1 MKTVSYIEIK
11 KLWND
16 FWLSKNHANLKP
28 SSLVAA
34 KDSTALFTVAW
45 MQQLIPF
52 LMGKEHPLGR
62 RLFNIQRC
70 LRVNDIEDIGD
81 ERHLASFEMMGN
93 WSLGDYF
100 KRDALTYSIEFL
112 HIVLGIPKER
122 IGATIFAGSEEH
134 KIPRDDESERVLR
147 EMWIT
152 HITEIWFDE
161 YGDSDNFWIA
171 GSEWPCGPCCE
182 IHIDRGDAWWPDDW
196 AMWTNDR
203 YTEVWNNVFMEF
215 YKNKDWSLSAL
226 PQKNVDTGMGLW
238 RLLMI
243 LQDKETIF
251 DTDIFRPIL
260 EALGSYFSSQFWQ
273 SRPYPSYSIS
283 ELAMTDEQKVITR
296 SYRII
301 AEHINS
307 STFLL
312 RDGVLPSNE
321 WRWYVLRRLIRR
333 MFYHMQKIGHD
344 RVVWKNTHD
353 TLAPFFLPIVL
364 QILVTDNDWEK
375 NEQLEKQAERINTLL
390 VKECL
395 QFQDTIRKADKMID
409 QAFEKAK
416 RETNS
421 VLPWSFVFQAYDT
434 YGIPVELLW
443 ELAFAEKVSLDM
455 VWYEKAMSD
464 AREKSRD
471 ATKGKFSK
479 GTDRSAYISDLPPTE
494 YLWYQMVA
502 WEDRDFEMRLLKDF
516 EVDWQRVLV
525 FDKTP
530 FYAEWGW
537 EVGDHGTIT
546 LDDGQT
552 VTIKDVQKSLGVYL
566 HFVG

>member
-1 MKTVSYIEIK
+1 
-11 KLWND
+11 
-16 FWLSKNHANLKP
+16 
-28 SSLVAA
+28 
-34 KDSTALFTVAW
+34 
-45 MQQLIPF
+45 
-52 LMGKEHPLGR
+52 
-62 RLFNIQRC
+62 
-70 LRVNDIEDIGD
+70 
-81 ERHLASFEMMGN
+81 
-93 WSLGDYF
+93 
-100 KRDALTYSIEFL
+100 
-112 HIVLGIPKER
+112 
-122 IGATIFAGSEEH
+122 
-134 KIPRDDESERVLR
+134 
-147 EMWIT
+147 
-152 HITEIWFDE
+152 
-161 YGDSDNFWIA
+161 
-171 GSEWPCGPCCE
+171 
-182 IHIDRGDAWWPDDW
+182 
-196 AMWTNDR
+196 
-203 YTEVWNNVFMEF
+203 
-215 YKNKDWSLSAL
+215 
-226 PQKNVDTGMGLW
+226 
-238 RLLMI
+238 
-243 LQDKETIF
+243 
-251 DTDIFRPIL
+251 
-260 EALGSYFSSQFWQ
+260 
-273 SRPYPSYSIS
+273 
-283 ELAMTDEQKVITR
+283 
-296 SYRII
+296 
-301 AEHINS
+301 
-307 STFLL
+307 
-312 RDGVLPSNE
+312 
-321 WRWYVLRRLIRR
+321 
-333 MFYHMQKIGHD
+333 MQKIGHD